1 MAIAKAIGVALA
13 SLMLAG
19 CQNMVASSGVYYN
32 VGLAEASN
40 NLLLANVI
48 RSAKGY
54 PNYYSLIGDYSGSTS
69 SDVSP
74 SFDAMIPIPRLGQSA
89 NLDVN
94 VSGSKSRDRNANVSS
109 LETRKFTEAM
119 HTQVTPKL
127 LAFLIESRDG
137 AHIHLILTM
146 LIKTSRLRLKNYKDI
161 VLGARRVCNRRFET
175 LTSAEKGICQ
185 NFEAVLS
192 DVTCDFARE
201 QSDLGDTLIT
211 LRNHPTNRCAFSQ
224 FRMFVEAVMLNRGQ
238 FKIDEDGKL
247 NFEFKPTSSGGT
259 RSVYDIEGT
268 GVSLRSPNGI
278 IHYLGQ
284 IVRDQFRR
292 DDAWT
297 PALTTRD
304 GRSVPIFQVRSGR
317 AGRRAAVS
325 AKVDG
330 QKFWIRRQE
339 LGAQETDFAYRALT
353 IVKDFQALNTGQE
366 ALPTS
371 PAIILG
377 PGSSLAR

>member
-1 MAIAKAIGVALA
+1 MAVAKAIGAALG
-13 SLMLAG
+13 SLMLVG

-32 VGLAEASN
+32 VGLAKASN

-48 RSAKGY
+48 RAAKGY

-69 SDVSP
+69 SSVSP
-74 SFDAMIPIPRLGQSA
+74 SFDAMVPIPRLGQSA

-119 HTQVTPKL
+119 HTQITPKL

-137 AHIHLILTM
+137 VHIHLILTM
-146 LIKTSRLRLKNYKDI
+146 LIKTSRLSLKNYKDI
-161 VLGARRVCNRRFET
+161 ILGARRVCGQRFET

-185 NFEAVLS
+185 NFEAILS

-201 QSDLGDTLIT
+201 PSDLGDTFVT
-211 LRNHPTNRCAFSQ
+211 LRNDPTNRCAFSQ
-224 FRMFVEAVMLNRGQ
+224 FRMFVEAVMLNRGE
-238 FKIDEDGKL
+238 FKVDDDGNL
-247 NFEFKPTSSGGT
+247 DFVFKPTTFAET
-259 RSVYDIEGT
+259 RSVFDGEGA
-268 GVSLRSPNGI
+268 GVALRSPNGI
-278 IHYLGQ
+278 IHYLGS

-339 LGAQETDFAYRALT
+339 LAAKETDFSYRALT

-366 ALPTS
+366 QLPNS

-377 PGSSLAR
+377 PGSSLLR